1 MADDSGFDSTSPPSC
16 FATRPDAAP
25 SLSWPLTQESS
36 EVILKIS
43 GSSESSGSPDED
55 DAAPRSAQPWL
66 QAARRSD
73 RQQRSSS
80 ESCSAIN
87 PGCCPQAQTT
97 RRKRGC
103 RGHGALQKRAQQRR
117 QKRAAGQTQDQRA
130 AQRRSGSKNS
140 RLNEAKLGTVAADI
154 IGARAQV
161 DSSSSTGGGGS
172 DGSGGSG
179 GSGGIP
185 AGSAIKGSDSSAGND
200 SYGADMLTA
209 LFQAQEQAV
218 SGMAAAIQA
227 QGEAAA
233 KTMAGLTAAVQQLAE
248 QQTAMTKS
256 VSNFLFAQRQA
267 KQQQRQPQRQD
278 ANAGK
283 TAELQQ
289 KGEVEWCRIQQQA
302 QEKLSEIKQVRLVQA
317 RENTA
322 ADSTAYEH
330 FEGSIKLEF
339 DAVITGLETVMQ
351 QEKDYQRCSYR
362 RTACKALERYI
373 RQYNFVRFTDT
384 PNANKHNPNPLLTL
398 NTDPHYRRSLERN
411 GRSEKWQERGN
422 ALKYQFD
429 HFGEVTETYRFLV
442 DPGRFWSYDLV
453 RSRQYGERP
462 L

>member
-1 MADDSGFDSTSPPSC
+1 
-16 FATRPDAAP
+16 
-25 SLSWPLTQESS
+25 
-36 EVILKIS
+36 LKIS
-43 GSSESSGSPDED
+43 GSSGSSGSPDED

-80 ESCSAIN
+80 ESRSAID

-117 QKRAAGQTQDQRA
+117 QKRAADQTQDQRA
-130 AQRRSGSKNS
+130 AQRRSGPKNS
-140 RLNEAKLGTVAADI
+140 RLNEAKLGTLGANN
-154 IGARAQV
+154 IGASALV
-161 DSSSSTGGGGS
+161 DSSSSVGTGGG
-172 DGSGGSG
+172 GSGGSG
-179 GSGGIP
+179 GSGGI
-185 AGSAIKGSDSSAGND
+185 GSATKASGSSAGND

-209 LFQAQEQAV
+209 LLQAQEQAV
-218 SGMAAAIQA
+218 SGIAAAIQA

-233 KTMAGLTAAVQQLAE
+233 RTMAGLTAAVQQLAE

-256 VSNFLFAQRQA
+256 ISNFIFAQRQA

-283 TAELQQ
+283 TAELKQ
-289 KGEVEWCRIQQQA
+289 KGEADWCRIEKQA
-302 QEKLSEIKQVRLVQA
+302 QEKLSEIKQVRLTHA
-317 RENTA
+317 HENTA
-322 ADSTAYEH
+322 SNYPAAQWPA
-330 FEGSIKLEF
+330 IKQH
-339 DAVITGLETVMQ
+339 LETAINGEFNGVMAGLSEVMH
-351 QEKDYQRCSYR
+351 QEQDYQRCSYR

-398 NTDPHYRRSLERN
+398 NTDPHYHRPLERN

-453 RSRQYGERP
+453 RSRQYGERS